1 MAEQLRYEQTLQR
14 LNMPNVDFAAEK
26 EIARGY
32 NQISAK
38 LDQMSSFFMKQAEGQ
53 AKIEGAEYGAENAP
67 TPQQIEDAFDFKSD
81 INTLPKIDSKD
92 LAPSFDSTTPLPSLS
107 VKDVGQKTEMQDK
120 SMSSR

>member
-26 EIARGY
+26 ELIRGY

-38 LDQMSSFFMKQAEGQ
+38 LDQMSSFFMKQSEGM

-67 TPQQIEDAFDFKSD
+67 TPDQIKDAFSSGKELE
-81 INTLPKIDSKD
+81 LPGDKY
-92 LAPSFDSTTPLPSLS
+92 S
-107 VKDVGQKTEMQDK
+107 V
-120 SMSSR
+120 